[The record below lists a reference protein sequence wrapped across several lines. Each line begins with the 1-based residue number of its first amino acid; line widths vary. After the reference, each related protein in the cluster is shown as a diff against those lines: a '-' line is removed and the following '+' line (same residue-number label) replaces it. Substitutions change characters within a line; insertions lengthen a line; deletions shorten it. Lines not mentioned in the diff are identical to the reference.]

1 MEGEDGIMNI
11 GSRIYRYFAG
21 ERSKHLSATRI
32 VALVF
37 VGLIALGTLL
47 LMLPVA
53 SRSGV
58 SCGFRPALFTATS
71 ATCVTGLVL
80 YDTWSQWS
88 GFGQTVIICLI
99 QIGGLGFKIGR
110 AHV

>member
-1 MEGEDGIMNI
+1 MTMSRISKMIPKFNI
-11 GSRIYRYFAG
+11 GHKKA
-21 ERSKHLSATRI
+21 LSPTK
-32 VALVF
+32 V
-37 VGLIALGTLL
+37 IALAFAFIILIGALL
-47 LMLPVA
+47 LTLPAA

-88 GFGQTVIICLI
+88 GFCPSSRSAAWASCPPRRYLCSSCEKKWV
-99 QIGGLGFKIGR
+99 
-110 AHV
+110 